1 MVTIVTGGIDSC
13 KTTKLTSLFAE
24 SGKGDGFAM
33 IKRLAGRHV
42 RGYDARRLSTGV
54 EIPLV
59 HRRGFEPEGLAVAC
73 EIGPY
78 LFARESYDR
87 VVRELTEMVAA
98 RTSPIYFDEIGEL
111 ELSGSGFDD
120 AIAALAASGLDL
132 VLVVRDEFVERAIAR
147 YGFRNATVVDS
158 I

>member
-24 SGKGDGFAM
+24 SGRGDGFAM

-59 HRRGFEPEGLAVAC
+59 HRRGFEPEDLRVAC

-78 LFARESYDR
+78 LFAKDAFDR
-87 VVRELTEMVAA
+87 VARELAEMVAA
-98 RTSPIYFDEIGEL
+98 RISPIYFDEIGEL
-111 ELSGSGFDD
+111 ELSGSGFD
-120 AIAALAASGLDL
+120 ASIAALAASGLDL
-132 VLVVRDEFVERAIAR
+132 VLVVRDEFVDRAIAR
-147 YGFRNATVVDS
+147 YAFTRVTVVES